1 MSDGRA
7 ERRGARAGAGVP
19 LITTAAPG
27 RSRDLARRQRHYLVA
42 MTLRMVC
49 FVGMILVPGALG
61 IVLLIAALVLPAVA
75 VLFANSIDRRRH
87 DPGPIERGEPGE
99 RKELSAGPLSA

>member
-1 MSDGRA
+1 MSDWRA
-7 ERRGARAGAGVP
+7 EQREARAGVP

-27 RSRDLARRQRHYLVA
+27 RSRDLARRQRNYLVA

-61 IVLLIAALVLPAVA
+61 IVLLVAALVLPAVA

-87 DPGPIERGEPGE
+87 DPGRIERGEPGE
-99 RKELSAGPLSA
+99 HMALTAGSISA